1 MIAGDSAVGLLTSE
15 SALALIKL
23 SQVAA
28 VDVVVICWLD
38 EPVAIGHQL
47 LLKVGLQIESG
58 VIGLV
63 KKEFV

>member
-28 VDVVVICWLD
+28 VDVVVICCC
-38 EPVAIGHQL
+38 
-47 LLKVGLQIESG
+47 
-58 VIGLV
+58 
-63 KKEFV
+63 